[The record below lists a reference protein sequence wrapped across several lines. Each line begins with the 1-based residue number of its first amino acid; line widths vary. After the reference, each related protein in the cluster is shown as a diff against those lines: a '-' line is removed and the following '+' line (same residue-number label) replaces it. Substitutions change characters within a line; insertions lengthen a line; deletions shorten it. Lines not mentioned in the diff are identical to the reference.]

1 MWYQSKKLY
10 LLNDEVEDSITKLDE
25 LVAKMVRKAK
35 IILSLDDQLEDKGRT
50 GDSFKLALDCLK
62 SELSAEDLV

>member
-25 LVAKMVRKAK
+25 LVAKVVRKAK
-35 IILSLDDQLEDKGRT
+35 IIL
-50 GDSFKLALDCLK
+50 
-62 SELSAEDLV
+62 